1 MPLLSSA
8 VHNKGILHRQIRAAL
23 AQDGDG
29 LNCSTNDRTRSRISV
44 SLLFCWFY
52 NRCELPHFVSSSTSP
67 PCRSKNIFPQFQF
80 GKTKRHCH
88 QRDTELQRILFYSF
102 MNFRLCLWLC
112 VSVVSRV

>member
-8 VHNKGILHRQIRAAL
+8 VHNKGILHWQIRAAL

-67 PCRSKNIFPQFQF
+67 PWRSKNISPQFRF
-80 GKTKRHCH
+80 GKKALST
-88 QRDTELQRILFYSF
+88 TETEPQRILSYFF
-102 MNFRLCLWLC
+102 MNFRLSLWLC
-112 VSVVSRV
+112 VSVVIRV